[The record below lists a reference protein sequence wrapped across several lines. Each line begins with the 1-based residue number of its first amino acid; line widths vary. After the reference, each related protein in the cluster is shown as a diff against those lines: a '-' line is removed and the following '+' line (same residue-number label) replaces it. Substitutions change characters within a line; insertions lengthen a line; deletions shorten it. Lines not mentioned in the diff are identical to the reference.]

1 MLNFCLIWWL
11 LKKVY
16 LGLACKTLLY
26 ALHALFDTLL
36 LTKDKCFNKGDE
48 ATQTL
53 MTNTFQYLVTIKVFI
68 LPKLMLV
75 IRTVFILLN
84 LLSIWTLES
93 LWTRN
98 SWLAVCT
105 ARYPTRSLRKHPF
118 LLTSPVAKSG
128 EKRMFSQAIP
138 HEYTSKVDSSKGG
151 HFHCLLY

>member
-48 ATQTL
+48 ASRTL
-53 MTNTFQYLVTIKVFI
+53 MNNTFQYLVTIKVFI

-75 IRTVFILLN
+75 ISDGFHPTETCCLFGLWSLLG
-84 LLSIWTLES
+84 LETL
-93 LWTRN
+93 
-98 SWLAVCT
+98 
-105 ARYPTRSLRKHPF
+105 
-118 LLTSPVAKSG
+118 
-128 EKRMFSQAIP
+128 
-138 HEYTSKVDSSKGG
+138 D
-151 HFHCLLY
+151 